1 MMDAADT
8 PPAALTRL
16 RLFIGIATAGR
27 RDILS
32 EMLREL
38 ALQSRLP
45 DRVLICPTKP
55 EDVDTDVLAG
65 LPYATEVVT
74 GGVGLPRQRNAII
87 RKSAD
92 CDAIV
97 FFDDDFFP
105 FPGYLANS
113 EALLI
118 DKPDVILAT
127 GRLLEDGIH
136 GPGLSPAYARDLL
149 AATRQ
154 PPPVGVLR
162 DYYGVYGCNMLV
174 RLDPVRRNDLSFD
187 EALPLYAWQEDIDF
201 SRQMAPYGRIVRA
214 DALSGVHL
222 GVKGARASGVKFGYS
237 QIANPT
243 YLIRKGTMSFRF
255 GMRHM
260 TRNLLSNFGRA
271 FRPEPH
277 VDRLG
282 RCKGNLRALLDLVT
296 GRLHPGRILE
306 LD

>member
-1 MMDAADT
+1 MMDVVNT
-8 PPAALTRL
+8 RPAGKARL
-16 RLFIGIATAGR
+16 RLFVGIATAGR
-27 RDILS
+27 SEILS
-32 EMLREL
+32 ETLREL
-38 ALQSRLP
+38 AHQTLLP

-55 EDVDTDVLAG
+55 EDFDAAVLAQ
-65 LPYATEVVT
+65 LPYNTEIVS

-87 RKSAD
+87 RKSGD

-118 DKPDVILAT
+118 DKPEVILAT

-149 AATRQ
+149 ARTPP
-154 PPPVGVLR
+154 PPPVGALR

-174 RLDPVRRNDLSFD
+174 RLDAVRRNNLSFD

-201 SRQMAPYGRIVRA
+201 SRQMAPHGRIVRA
-214 DALSGVHL
+214 DALSGIHL
-222 GVKGARASGVKFGYS
+222 GVKGARTSGVKFGYS

-255 GMRHM
+255 GLRHM
-260 TRNLLSNFGRA
+260 TRNLLSNFARA
-271 FRPEPH
+271 LRPEPH

-282 RCKGNLRALLDLVT
+282 RCKGNMRALLDLVT